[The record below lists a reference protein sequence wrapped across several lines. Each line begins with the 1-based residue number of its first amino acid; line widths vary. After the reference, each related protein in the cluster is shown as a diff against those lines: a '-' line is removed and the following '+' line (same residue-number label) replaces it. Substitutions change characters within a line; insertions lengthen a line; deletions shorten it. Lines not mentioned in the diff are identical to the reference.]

1 MKFGTTFVAST
12 WLATTIAALCVSTA
26 SAVQLVASVRPGIGA
41 IPYNVGLSTKGVT
54 FRVWAPNAQ
63 AVSVAGSW
71 NFYSNTSH
79 QLASEG
85 NGFWSGDVPNV
96 GTAVQYTFAI
106 KYNNVYTQK
115 MIRVRVTS
123 PSARSGFQMAQRPEH
138 LPTPFQSWTTFN
150 RSA

>member
-1 MKFGTTFVAST
+1 MKFKTCIAST
-12 WLATTIAALCVSTA
+12 WLATAVATFCVSTA
-26 SAVQLVASVRPGIGA
+26 SAIQLAVSTRPGIGA
-41 IPYNVGLSTKGVT
+41 IPYNIGLSTKGVT

-85 NGFWSGDVPNV
+85 NGFWSGDVANVNV
-96 GTAVQYTFAI
+96 GVQYKFAI

-115 MIRVRVTS
+115 NDPRARPHQQCWLERGVQPKFIRVEYKQFS
-123 PSARSGFQMAQRPEH
+123 NCK
-138 LPTPFQSWTTFN
+138 L
-150 RSA
+150 

>member
-1 MKFGTTFVAST
+1 MKFAKTFIAST
-12 WLATTIAALCVSTA
+12 LIATAAASFCVSTA
-26 SAVQLVASVRPGIGA
+26 SAIQLAASTRSGIGA

-85 NGFWSGDVPNV
+85 NGFWSGDVANVNV
-96 GTAVQYTFAI
+96 GVQYKFAV
-106 KYNNVYTQK
+106 KYNNVYSQK
-115 MIRVRVTS
+115 NDPRARPDQQRWLQRGLRPKFIRVDEQQFSHR
-123 PSARSGFQMAQRPEH
+123 QLE
-138 LPTPFQSWTTFN
+138 
-150 RSA
+150 

>member
-1 MKFGTTFVAST
+1 MQSKKTFIAVG
-12 WLATTIAALCVSTA
+12 WLATILAMACGSTV
-26 SAVQLVASVRPGIGA
+26 SAVQLVASTRTGIGA

-79 QLASEG
+79 QLANEG

-96 GTAVQYTFAI
+96 GTAVQYKFAV

-115 MIRVRVTS
+115 NDPR
-123 PSARSGFQMAQRPEH
+123 ARPHQQCWIQRGVQPKFIFVDQQQFPNCKLE
-138 LPTPFQSWTTFN
+138 
-150 RSA
+150 